1 MTSLI
6 IWFSNMQNFRRGTA
20 RANTLTVDEESS
32 ESGKTQQEKND

>member
-20 RANTLTVDEESS
+20 RANTLTADEEPS
-32 ESGKTQQEKND
+32 ESGKTQEKND